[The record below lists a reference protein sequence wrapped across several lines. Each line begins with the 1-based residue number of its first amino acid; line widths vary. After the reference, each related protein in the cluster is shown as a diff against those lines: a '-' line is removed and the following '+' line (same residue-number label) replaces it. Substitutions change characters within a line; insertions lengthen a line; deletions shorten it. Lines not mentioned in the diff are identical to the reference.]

1 MCGGKR
7 SLLKTI
13 TVSLVI
19 FLAVL
24 LFLSGCSG
32 KNEPANQ
39 NDNNNNNSQIEN
51 NANNEEPVAEGPRR
65 GGEVHFYYDQD
76 PTTFL
81 VGTLSQPGGG
91 IGTYFYP
98 GLIRLDLDRNPHPY
112 AAKSWDI
119 SEDSRRITFYLR
131 DDIKFTDGVP
141 LTSADVKWT
150 FEEISAK
157 HSAQM
162 TPVFKQVTSIETP
175 DDYTIVLNFDQPYGP
190 LFVLLCA
197 PYFGIH
203 PKHRLE
209 GKDLLTDPD
218 AMLDAVGWGPF
229 KLAEWK
235 SGEYII
241 LERNEDYFEEGKPYL
256 DRIIFRMITDTTA
269 QLYAFENQE
278 IDSMGATGAGGILEH
293 IPRLREL
300 PFVGYREGLADPA
313 GMDLFFN
320 LKNDKLSKFEVRAAI
335 CHAIDRELINDMVWM
350 GLGIPAISHFSPEFG
365 NFYNPKVNL
374 LQKYEYNPA
383 KAEEMLDA
391 AGYPRGSD
399 GTRFE
404 LRLITSNTNQYLKNA
419 QEVIIDQLRA
429 VGIKVI
435 PENFDV
441 TGITQ
446 RVYESHDFDMK
457 VWHCTQGAD
466 PIIGVE
472 RWCLSDYYGSGRFA
486 QNPTGYANERVDELF
501 WIAKTSAVPEERISA
516 FHEIQEILAEEMPYL
531 PLNNPP
537 SIGLYNNRMQDYGFY
552 LNHFMQDVWVK
563 E

>member
-1 MCGGKR
+1 MYGGKR
-7 SLLKTI
+7 SLLKAL
-13 TVSLVI
+13 TVLLVV

-24 LFLSGCSG
+24 LVMSGCGG
-32 KNEPANQ
+32 KNEPVN
-39 NDNNNNNSQIEN
+39 NNNNNSSSN
-51 NANNEEPVAEGPRR
+51 NDNNEEPVAEGPRQ
-65 GGEVHFYYDQD
+65 GGEARFFYDQD

-81 VGTLSQPGGG
+81 VGTLSNPSGMAGY
-91 IGTYFYP
+91 ISP
-98 GLIRLDLDRNPHPY
+98 GLIRLDVDRNPHPY

-119 SEDSRRITFYLR
+119 SEDSRTITFHLR
-131 DDIKFTDGVP
+131 DDIRFTDGVP

-175 DDYTIVLNFDQPYGP
+175 DDYTITLNFDQPYGP
-190 LFVLLCA
+190 LFVLLCT

-209 GKDLLTDPD
+209 GKDLLTDPE

-229 KLAEWK
+229 KLGEWK
-235 SGEYII
+235 RGEYII

-256 DRIIFRMITDTTA
+256 DRIIFRMIPDATA

-278 IDSMGATGAGGILEH
+278 IDSMGELGAGAILEH

-300 PFVGYREGLADPA
+300 PWVGYREGLADPA
-313 GMDLFFN
+313 GFDLFFN

-335 CHAIDRELINDMVWM
+335 CHAIDREMINDIVWM
-350 GLGIPAISHFSPEFG
+350 GMGIPAVSHFSPEFG
-365 NFYNPKVNL
+365 GFYNPNVNL
-374 LQKYEYNPA
+374 MKKYEYNTQ

-419 QEVIIDQLRA
+419 QEIVIDQLRA

-435 PENFDV
+435 PENYDV

-457 VWHCTQGAD
+457 IWHSTQGAD

-486 QNPTGYANERVDELF
+486 QNPTGYANKKVDELF
-501 WIAKTSAVPEERISA
+501 WTAKTSAVVEERTAA

-537 SIGLYNNRMQDYGFY
+537 SIGLYNNRLKDYGTY
-552 LNHFMQDVWVK
+552 LTHFIQDVWV
-563 E
+563 EQ